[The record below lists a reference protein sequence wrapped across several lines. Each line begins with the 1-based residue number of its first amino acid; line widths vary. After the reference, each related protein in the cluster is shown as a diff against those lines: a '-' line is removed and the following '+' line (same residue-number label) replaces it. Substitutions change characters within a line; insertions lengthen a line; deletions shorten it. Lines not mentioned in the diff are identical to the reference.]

1 MSMPDE
7 ASAGLPA
14 AEHSTPDGTAGRQT
28 RTVPAAARA
37 HALAALQGLA
47 IGDALGMPTQLL
59 SRQQIHDTFGRIAWF
74 RDARPDH
81 PIAAGMR
88 AGSVTDDTEQAL
100 LLARRL
106 IADHG
111 RVDARRFAADL
122 ADWEDEMRARGS
134 LDLLGPS
141 TKAALLALAGGATPD
156 EAGSRGSTNGAAM
169 RVTPVGI
176 VCSPDDLTALVDRVE
191 ESARITHNTGV
202 ALAAACA
209 VAAAISTGI
218 ACAARHAFVESV
230 PPPGAV
236 PPGAAELFEACVRQA
251 VTAARLGALRGHW
264 RAGADVARRIG
275 WAVEL
280 ADRRDTEESLT
291 HIAELIGTSLA
302 SQESVPAAFG
312 VLALFPG
319 DPWRAC
325 LAAAGL
331 GGDTDTIAAI
341 TGAIGGAIF
350 GPAFPADAVRT
361 VEQVSGLDL
370 AGTADELL
378 ALRLAGKQTSVT
390 TGTGT
395 GTGTSAGTDGTR
407 GDPGATA

>member
-1 MSMPDE
+1 
-7 ASAGLPA
+7 
-14 AEHSTPDGTAGRQT
+14 
-28 RTVPAAARA
+28 
-37 HALAALQGLA
+37 
-47 IGDALGMPTQLL
+47 MPTQLL
-59 SRQQIHDTFGRIAWF
+59 SRQQIHDTFGRITWF
-74 RDARPDH
+74 RDARPEH
-81 PIAAGMR
+81 PIAAGMH

-122 ADWEDEMRARGS
+122 AGWEDDMRARGS

-141 TKAALLALAGGATPD
+141 TQAALLALAGGATPD
-156 EAGSRGSTNGAAM
+156 EAGWRGSTNGAAM

-176 VCSPDDLTALVDRVE
+176 ACAPDDLTALVDRVE
-191 ESARITHNTGV
+191 ESARITHNTGI

-209 VAAAISTGI
+209 VAAAVSTGI
-218 ACAARHAFVESV
+218 SCAGRDTSVES
-230 PPPGAV
+230 
-236 PPGAAELFEACVRQA
+236 ELFEKCVRQA
-251 VTAARLGALRGHW
+251 VAAARLGALRGHW
-264 RAGADVARRIG
+264 TAGADVARRIG

-280 ADRRDTEESLT
+280 ADRRDTEGSLT
-291 HIAELIGTSLA
+291 RIAELIGTSLA

-341 TGAIGGAIF
+341 AGAIGGAVF
-350 GPAFPADAVRT
+350 GPIFPADAVRT
-361 VEQVSGLDL
+361 VEQVSGLEL
-370 AGTADELL
+370 AGVADELL
-378 ALRLAGKQTSVT
+378 ALRLAGKQTSVST
-390 TGTGT
+390 GAATGTRT
-395 GTGTSAGTDGTR
+395 DTDTDTDGTC
-407 GDPGATA
+407 GNPGATA